1 MARWPCLHPLVRVAR
16 VERFPYPLVGAAYIM
31 TYRPT
36 TEKLPVKTRRCPT
49 CRQPIVTGF
58 DDAVGP
64 TVATVDPHPLTLE
77 GELLALVAGRATYG
91 ISEGFELGYRD
102 AWRIEHL
109 PPEPRGYT
117 VHATHKCGT
126 PPFPHYPF
134 KKKTKRPKT
143 ERPPF

>member
-1 MARWPCLHPLVRVAR
+1 MMA
-16 VERFPYPLVGAAYIM
+16 
-31 TYRPT
+31 YRPT
-36 TEKLPVKTRRCPT
+36 TEKLPVKTRRCPI
-49 CRQPIVTGF
+49 CRATIVTGL
-58 DDAVGP
+58 DEGVGP
-64 TVATVDPHPLTLE
+64 DIATVDPHPLTIE

-102 AWRIEHL
+102 TWRIQHL

-126 PPFPHYPF
+126 PPFPHYPLPVK
-134 KKKTKRPKT
+134 KKKTRH